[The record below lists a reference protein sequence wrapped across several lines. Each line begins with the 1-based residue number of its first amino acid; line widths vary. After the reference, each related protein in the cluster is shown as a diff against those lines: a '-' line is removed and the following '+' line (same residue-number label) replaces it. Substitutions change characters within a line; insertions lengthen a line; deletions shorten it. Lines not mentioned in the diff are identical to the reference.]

1 MTAAKDKSA
10 ALAPIVAAGGIV
22 LRGRKKPLIAVVQL
36 RQQKTWVLPKGKLH
50 KNETVLAA
58 AKREA
63 VEETGRDVVLH
74 EYLGQI
80 AYTSGGLPKL
90 AKFWR
95 MEARGK
101 PGRLMRDV
109 QSVQWLPLNKAIA
122 KLSRPRERK
131 FLQRVGPRALA
142 AAARGEVRTSRFTR
156 QFDWFSRY
164 VKLPKFLRYLLQR

>member
-1 MTAAKDKSA
+1 MTTPGNK
-10 ALAPIVAAGGIV
+10 ALTQVPVLAAGGIV
-22 LRGRKKPLIAVVQL
+22 LRGRRKPLIAVVQL

-50 KNETVLAA
+50 KKETAVAA

-63 VEETGRDVVLH
+63 IEETGRDVVVY

-80 AYTSGGLPKL
+80 SYVSGGSPKT

-101 PGRLMRDV
+101 PQKLMHDV
-109 QSVQWLPLNKAIA
+109 QSVQWLPLHKAIA

-131 FLQRVGPRALA
+131 FLQRVGPKALA
-142 AAARGEVRTSRFTR
+142 AAGRGSARTSRLTWIFGRITSGAR
-156 QFDWFSRY
+156 RLRFW
-164 VKLPKFLRYLLQR
+164 RYLLFI